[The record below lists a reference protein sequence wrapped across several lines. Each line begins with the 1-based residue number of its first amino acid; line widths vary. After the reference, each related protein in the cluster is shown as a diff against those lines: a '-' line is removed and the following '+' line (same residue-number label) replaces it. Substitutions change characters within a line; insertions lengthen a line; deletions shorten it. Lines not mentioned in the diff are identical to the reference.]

1 MVHDHHSY
9 PSIVTGSTSEAI
21 YIPYMGAAEK
31 ITPDAFSLLETHGGS
46 FVADRLNTLT
56 LQGGFLVIQGLSGG
70 DYDLLIKNSQTHI
83 SVQIADGPAQLGYAM
98 GGYRLLELPNPLP
111 LQIVSVWTEKDLL
124 KIQLANAGK
133 TARVHVAAAKYMP
146 EFSMF
151 ETLMRNP
158 DEPASA
164 TFWSPQS
171 FYVSGRNIGDEYRYI
186 LDRKY
191 ATHFPGNMLD
201 RPGLLL
207 NPWAINKTETAVNE
221 AQAGEAY
228 EKKAGDAA
236 DKMEKLAKDL
246 AASNY
251 YDKIKGVNA
260 SPNLDY
266 LSQTSAVLT
275 NLVPDDHG
283 LVTVKLADLGPHQQ
297 IRVLALDGRNTAER
311 EVSMGEKKMD
321 FLDLRLGNEA
331 LDPSK
336 HFVEQKEIT
345 AFTKGQTLTLD
356 DIGSSRL
363 ETYASVGR
371 VYRLYQ
377 TLSNDPKLVEFS
389 FVLDWPKMKPE
400 QKREKYSQF
409 ACHELNF
416 FLSKK
421 DPEFFEKVVQPYLKN
436 KKDKTFLDH
445 YLIGDDLSSYV
456 QPWAYA
462 QLNTAEKI
470 LLAQRLAGEAP
481 KTARHVNDL
490 YDLIPPDIERLNFLF
505 KTALA
510 SASMDTG
517 NIIGNGG
524 LVTIIQSPDMLGP
537 GTGVSGAVHAL
548 GGKDSNAQGEAV
560 AAEDAAKPGAPPA
573 PEAARAPMNL
583 RDRQDRK
590 MKKEVEELDKADD
603 GRLVADKIAR
613 SELKRFYRALD
624 KTQEWAENNYYHLL
638 IADQNAA
645 LVGVDGFWLD
655 YAKHDPKTPFLSTN
669 FAQAGH
675 NFTEMMLAM
684 ALLDLPFEA
693 ARHDT
698 QTKDSTLTLKAG
710 SDLIA
715 VYKETK
721 PAAKTAPDTKILV
734 SQNYFRA
741 DDRYRYEGNEKFDK
755 YVTDEFLL
763 GVVYGC
769 QIVVTNP
776 TSSPMKLDLL
786 LQVPKGSMPVSEGL
800 YTRDKLVDLGPYS
813 TTTFEYYFYFPLE
826 GQFPHYGVQVARNET
841 LMGFAASTTM
851 KVVAQPTKIDTTSW
865 DYVSQNGKP
874 EDVLRFL
881 SDNNIERL
889 GVPNAAAGLDKIAW
903 RMKDADFFAKVIDLL
918 DARHVYSDTLWSYAL
933 LHNVMPAAREYL
945 RHRDDFVGQC
955 GLYIDTTL
963 LQDRP
968 RGAKALP
975 APGVFP
981 AGQRPR
987 PQAGARPQDPQR
999 PLLRPVHAPDGRA
1012 GLPPEARRRGPA
1024 LGDLLPAAPG
1034 PHRRGAELLRPG
1046 QCRQAP
1052 RARAVRLP
1060 GRLRRLLQGRP
1071 RRRRQDRRQI
1081 RRLRRGPL
1089 AKALRRGDRPGRRD
1103 RRQGR
1108 AGRRRQKPHADPDP
1122 ARRLRALDGPQG
1134 RIRQGHAHLSE
1145 PHRVPGELLPHGRRA
1160 TVLEEPLRPAG
1171 LQPVRL
1177 RQPEHDRHRQ
1187 AQRAQGRV
1195 RV

>member
-1 MVHDHHSY
+1 MDLLENVVLTVASTDIEGVSSVKDVPDFKLSDDKESIFDLNVPDNLQSLSFLLRAKVKNLSLAKQEDVADCAALAINGIDRTPAVQDMHLGHVSGNYFLDALGKTGEPKPDRAVNFTIKHQDFKEEVHVSLRTDAAGRIALGTLAGIDWISAQDDAGLVRRWFMVHDHHSY

-573 PEAARAPMNL
+573 PEAARAP
-583 RDRQDRK
+583 
-590 MKKEVEELDKADD
+590 
-603 GRLVADKIAR
+603 
-613 SELKRFYRALD
+613 
-624 KTQEWAENNYYHLL
+624 
-638 IADQNAA
+638 
-645 LVGVDGFWLD
+645 
-655 YAKHDPKTPFLSTN
+655 
-669 FAQAGH
+669 
-675 NFTEMMLAM
+675 
-684 ALLDLPFEA
+684 
-693 ARHDT
+693 
-698 QTKDSTLTLKAG
+698 
-710 SDLIA
+710 
-715 VYKETK
+715 
-721 PAAKTAPDTKILV
+721 
-734 SQNYFRA
+734 
-741 DDRYRYEGNEKFDK
+741 
-755 YVTDEFLL
+755 
-763 GVVYGC
+763 
-769 QIVVTNP
+769 
-776 TSSPMKLDLL
+776 
-786 LQVPKGSMPVSEGL
+786 
-800 YTRDKLVDLGPYS
+800 
-813 TTTFEYYFYFPLE
+813 
-826 GQFPHYGVQVARNET
+826 
-841 LMGFAASTTM
+841 
-851 KVVAQPTKIDTTSW
+851 
-865 DYVSQNGKP
+865 
-874 EDVLRFL
+874 
-881 SDNNIERL
+881 
-889 GVPNAAAGLDKIAW
+889 
-903 RMKDADFFAKVIDLL
+903 
-918 DARHVYSDTLWSYAL
+918 
-933 LHNVMPAAREYL
+933 
-945 RHRDDFVGQC
+945 
-955 GLYIDTTL
+955 
-963 LQDRP
+963 
-968 RGAKALP
+968 
-975 APGVFP
+975 
-981 AGQRPR
+981 
-987 PQAGARPQDPQR
+987 
-999 PLLRPVHAPDGRA
+999 
-1012 GLPPEARRRGPA
+1012 
-1024 LGDLLPAAPG
+1024 
-1034 PHRRGAELLRPG
+1034 
-1046 QCRQAP
+1046 
-1052 RARAVRLP
+1052 
-1060 GRLRRLLQGRP
+1060 
-1071 RRRRQDRRQI
+1071 
-1081 RRLRRGPL
+1081 
-1089 AKALRRGDRPGRRD
+1089 
-1103 RRQGR
+1103 
-1108 AGRRRQKPHADPDP
+1108 
-1122 ARRLRALDGPQG
+1122 
-1134 RIRQGHAHLSE
+1134 
-1145 PHRVPGELLPHGRRA
+1145 
-1160 TVLEEPLRPAG
+1160 
-1171 LQPVRL
+1171 
-1177 RQPEHDRHRQ
+1177 
-1187 AQRAQGRV
+1187 
-1195 RV
+1195 

>member
-1 MVHDHHSY
+1 
-9 PSIVTGSTSEAI
+9 
-21 YIPYMGAAEK
+21 
-31 ITPDAFSLLETHGGS
+31 
-46 FVADRLNTLT
+46 
-56 LQGGFLVIQGLSGG
+56 
-70 DYDLLIKNSQTHI
+70 
-83 SVQIADGPAQLGYAM
+83 
-98 GGYRLLELPNPLP
+98 
-111 LQIVSVWTEKDLL
+111 
-124 KIQLANAGK
+124 
-133 TARVHVAAAKYMP
+133 
-146 EFSMF
+146 
-151 ETLMRNP
+151 
-158 DEPASA
+158 
-164 TFWSPQS
+164 
-171 FYVSGRNIGDEYRYI
+171 
-186 LDRKY
+186 
-191 ATHFPGNMLD
+191 
-201 RPGLLL
+201 
-207 NPWAINKTETAVNE
+207 
-221 AQAGEAY
+221 
-228 EKKAGDAA
+228 
-236 DKMEKLAKDL
+236 
-246 AASNY
+246 
-251 YDKIKGVNA
+251 
-260 SPNLDY
+260 
-266 LSQTSAVLT
+266 
-275 NLVPDDHG
+275 
-283 LVTVKLADLGPHQQ
+283 
-297 IRVLALDGRNTAER
+297 
-311 EVSMGEKKMD
+311 
-321 FLDLRLGNEA
+321 
-331 LDPSK
+331 
-336 HFVEQKEIT
+336 
-345 AFTKGQTLTLD
+345 
-356 DIGSSRL
+356 
-363 ETYASVGR
+363 
-371 VYRLYQ
+371 
-377 TLSNDPKLVEFS
+377 
-389 FVLDWPKMKPE
+389 
-400 QKREKYSQF
+400 
-409 ACHELNF
+409 
-416 FLSKK
+416 
-421 DPEFFEKVVQPYLKN
+421 
-436 KKDKTFLDH
+436 
-445 YLIGDDLSSYV
+445 
-456 QPWAYA
+456 
-462 QLNTAEKI
+462 
-470 LLAQRLAGEAP
+470 
-481 KTARHVNDL
+481 
-490 YDLIPPDIERLNFLF
+490 
-505 KTALA
+505 
-510 SASMDTG
+510 
-517 NIIGNGG
+517 
-524 LVTIIQSPDMLGP
+524 
-537 GTGVSGAVHAL
+537 
-548 GGKDSNAQGEAV
+548 
-560 AAEDAAKPGAPPA
+560 
-573 PEAARAPMNL
+573 MNL

-963 LQDRP
+963 LRIDPVERKLYQHLEYSPLVNARAHKLGPVRKILNDRFYAQYMRLMDVLACRPKLDDEDLLSVTYYLLLQDRIDE
-968 RGAKALP
+968 GLNFFAQVNADKLP
-975 APGVFP
+975 ERVQYDYLAAYVDFYKE
-981 AGQRPR
+981 
-987 PQAGARPQDPQR
+987 D
-999 PLLRPVHAPDGRA
+999 
-1012 GLPPEARRRGPA
+1012 
-1024 LGDLLPAAPG
+1024 PAAAGKIAAKYADYGVDRWRKLFAEVTAQADEIAGKAAPVVDDKNRTQTQTQLAASEPSMDLKVESG
-1034 PHRRGAELLRPG
+1034 KVTLTYQNLTEFRVNYYLMDVELLFSKNPFVQQVSNQFAYVSPNMTGTVKLKEPKGVCEFEIPERLRSSNVMVEIASAGVKKSQAYFANSLAIQVLENYG
-1046 QCRQAP
+1046 QVKVADSKGATLSKVYVKAY
-1052 RARAVRLP
+1052 ARMKDGSVKFYKDGYTDLRGRFDYSSLSTSELDNVERFSILIVSDKNGAAVREAAP
-1060 GRLRRLLQGRP
+1060 PKQ
-1071 RRRRQDRRQI
+1071 
-1081 RRLRRGPL
+1081 
-1089 AKALRRGDRPGRRD
+1089 
-1103 RRQGR
+1103 
-1108 AGRRRQKPHADPDP
+1108 
-1122 ARRLRALDGPQG
+1122 
-1134 RIRQGHAHLSE
+1134 
-1145 PHRVPGELLPHGRRA
+1145 
-1160 TVLEEPLRPAG
+1160 
-1171 LQPVRL
+1171 
-1177 RQPEHDRHRQ
+1177 
-1187 AQRAQGRV
+1187 
-1195 RV
+1195 